1 MARDYYSG
9 DDYVGISFLLVEVQ
23 LVASDALLWV
33 CNSARV
39 PNRLVLRTFFF
50 FCHTVIP
57 SQQSMHLGP
66 FGPLQDNALSYKID
80 FACPGSNWQTEKL
93 VAIEHSSTI
102 DFICDISA

>member
-1 MARDYYSG
+1 M
-9 DDYVGISFLLVEVQ
+9 GISSLLVEVTCCVRSTSMDVQ
-23 LVASDALLWV
+23 LSTD
-33 CNSARV
+33 
-39 PNRLVLRTFFF
+39 PNILVLRTFFF